1 MGSHRTDEQ
10 SLICRGS
17 FEPRKLTKKYFS
29 SCQESDGKNKKTI
42 TGLKDDLKV
51 KERDFK
57 KSEAELTRTKEK
69 VGQLEEKIQAV
80 KADFKARESEAKESH
95 EKVVAGVEE
104 KVRDLRS
111 RLNTKDDDFNQVDTI
126 NTISKDQ
133 GIYYR
138 RKQSFPVYIPL
149 KGLPLEK

>member
-10 SLICRGS
+10 SLIYRGS
-17 FEPRKLTKKYFS
+17 FEPQNKRKKFS

-111 RLNTKDDDFNQVDTI
+111 RLNTKDDDFNQVNTI

-138 RKQSFPVYIPL
+138 RWLTGQSSLSRFISL
-149 KGLPLEK
+149 